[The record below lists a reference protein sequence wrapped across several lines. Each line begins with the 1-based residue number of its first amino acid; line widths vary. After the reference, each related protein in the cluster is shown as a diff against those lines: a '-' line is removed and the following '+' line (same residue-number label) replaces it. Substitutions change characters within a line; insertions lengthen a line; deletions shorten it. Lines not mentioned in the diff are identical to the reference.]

1 MWPRRTGLLGPR
13 TAAMLKAE
21 PGAAHQSGSALP
33 SFSSL
38 WTINAPLHTHTHTHT
53 HTEDELA
60 PSALGHPLNGIY
72 LQTGLNSP
80 TSCCS
85 FTGPTDTFAKNV
97 KASDE
102 PR

>member
-38 WTINAPLHTHTHTHT
+38 WTINAPLHTHTHRRR
-53 HTEDELA
+53 A
-60 PSALGHPLNGIY
+60 GSVCARSPLERYLPADWVEQSDLLLLIY
-72 LQTGLNSP
+72 
-80 TSCCS
+80 
-85 FTGPTDTFAKNV
+85 GPN
-97 KASDE
+97 
-102 PR
+102 